1 VKTAQPSGRMRGE
14 MPKKG
19 WERDEPGKKYTGT
32 WRCLWGNESSP
43 VMWPGPP
50 TGRVAVGQCVGELG
64 EWFGAK
70 EGGEGGKVGHLD
82 QDACAS

>member
-1 VKTAQPSGRMRGE
+1 MGE
-14 MPKKG
+14 REFTCDVARATDG
-19 WERDEPGKKYTGT
+19 QGG
-32 WRCLWGNESSP
+32 
-43 VMWPGPP
+43 
-50 TGRVAVGQCVGELG
+50 AVGQCARDLG